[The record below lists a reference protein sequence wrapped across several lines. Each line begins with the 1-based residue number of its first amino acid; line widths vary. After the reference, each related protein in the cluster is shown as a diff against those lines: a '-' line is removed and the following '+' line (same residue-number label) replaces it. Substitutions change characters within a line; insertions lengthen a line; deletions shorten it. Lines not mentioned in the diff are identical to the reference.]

1 MAEFGAMKRGAI
13 ILCGGASS
21 RMGREKAWLPFGP
34 DEVML
39 QRVVRLVGEA
49 VPLENIVCVAAARQE
64 LPLLP
69 GEVGTVRDPLPHRG
83 PLAGLATGLGA
94 VEHRIDAVFAAGCDV
109 PLLVPAFVNRMFE
122 LLGDH
127 EAVVAQNGDRC
138 YPLTAVYRT
147 CVLQRTADLLGQ
159 GESSLMS
166 LVERCDTHKVRI
178 SVLTEVDPEL
188 SSLASCNAPAEYE
201 RALAASGVSA

>member
-1 MAEFGAMKRGAI
+1 
-13 ILCGGASS
+13 
-21 RMGREKAWLPFGP
+21 MGREKAWLPFGP

-64 LPLLP
+64 LPLVP
-69 GEVGTVRDPLPHRG
+69 DEVGTVRDPLPHRG

-94 VEHRIDAVFAAGCDV
+94 VEHQVDAVLAVGCDV

-127 EAVVAQNGDRC
+127 EAVVAQDGDRC
-138 YPLTAVYRT
+138 YPLSAVYRT
-147 CVLQRTADLLGQ
+147 RVLQGAADILAH

-166 LVERCDTHKVRI
+166 LVERCDARRVL
-178 SVLTEVDPEL
+178 VCLLTEVDPEL
-188 SSLASCNAPAEYE
+188 SSLASCNTRDDYE
-201 RALAASGVSA
+201 RVLGASGVLA